1 MFFSYLSSYFVFEL
15 QSNLPNGHLSKTAIF
30 FFFLR
35 DSPYIHSY
43 FNLSTMATF
52 FCPQGGRYKE
62 VQLYWNRL
70 QQASSLAMDKGLLL
84 KYTYFNKE
92 EWLNQ
97 ETDLNASMSYL
108 TPEMHCW
115 YHCILFQAP
124 K

>member
-1 MFFSYLSSYFVFEL
+1 
-15 QSNLPNGHLSKTAIF
+15 
-30 FFFLR
+30 
-35 DSPYIHSY
+35 
-43 FNLSTMATF
+43 MATF

-97 ETDLNASMSYL
+97 ETDLNASMSNL
-108 TPEMHCW
+108 TPEMHYW